1 MPIFRYVAIV
11 GSCLLALLFLTGSYL
26 QPPTNEAS
34 DFQID
39 KSTIRI
45 ISQIRTPPSPQ
56 ERLWPGWVV
65 KPQLLLSRADF
76 EMKKLVPAS
85 ELSHSHCKVLKSP
98 WPWRDMLRGKK
109 GSH

>member
-45 ISQIRTPPSPQ
+45 ISQIRTPPPVIIDGI
-56 ERLWPGWVV
+56 ENTG
-65 KPQLLLSRADF
+65 F
-76 EMKKLVPAS
+76 
-85 ELSHSHCKVLKSP
+85 
-98 WPWRDMLRGKK
+98 
-109 GSH
+109 